1 MTISIS
7 PQKTYNA
14 EEYLALEI
22 ESDTRSEY
30 RNGEIIPITGGTP
43 NHNELAVIFNAILWL
58 GLKGKPYR
66 IFGSDQRL
74 WIPEHNLY
82 PYPDAMVI
90 PRPIELQSGR
100 NDTVTNPLFI
110 GEVLSKSTKD
120 YDRGDK
126 FAAYRT
132 LATLQEYLLID
143 QYQPRVEQF
152 VRQNPNQW
160 LFTEYNGKEAKF
172 TLASLTVEIS
182 LGELYENIEF

>member
-1 MTISIS
+1 MTIAIS

-30 RNGEIIPITGGTP
+30 RNGEIIPMTGGTP
-43 NHNELAVIFNAILWL
+43 NHNELIGSFIVLLRLA
-58 GLKGKPYR
+58 LKGQPYNV
-66 IFGSDQRL
+66 FVTDQRL

-82 PYPDAMVI
+82 TYPDAMVI

-160 LFTEYNGKEAKF
+160 LFTEYKGKAAKF